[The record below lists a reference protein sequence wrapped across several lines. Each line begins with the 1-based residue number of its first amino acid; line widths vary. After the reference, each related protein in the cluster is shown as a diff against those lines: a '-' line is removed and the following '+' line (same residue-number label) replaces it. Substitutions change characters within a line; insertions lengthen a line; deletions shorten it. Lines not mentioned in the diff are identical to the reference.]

1 MAFCVN
7 KEYYSNRIL
16 DELITEQ
23 CLQLRIWIMP
33 MKWYFAFNK

>member
-1 MAFCVN
+1 MGFCIN

-33 MKWYFAFNK
+33 MKWYSAFNK